1 MSALFHPGQRWVSE
15 TEPELGLGS
24 IRHVTPRTVAVGFGA
39 TNEAR
44 EYSLEN
50 APLRRVR
57 FHTGDSLLL
66 RDGTTLAVEAV
77 AERRALIFYRGGG
90 REVCETELSD
100 TISFN
105 KPEQRLY
112 AGHVDEPAAFDLRV
126 AALRNQ
132 HRRRKSKVRGFVG
145 GRIDLV
151 PHQLCIAA
159 EVAGRLLPRVLLA
172 DEVGLGKTIEACLIV
187 HRLILT
193 GRAQR
198 VLILVP
204 DSLVH
209 QWFVELLRRFNLWF
223 HIFDEERCAAI
234 EGTSGVASN
243 PTPANRGR
251 TPSPPAKGGEGW
263 GEEGRR
269 SAEAPLS
276 PALSPLVPREARET
290 AGTVPNYDRD
300 IAETNPFLDDQL
312 VLASLSLFT
321 GNERRRQQ
329 ALAAGWD
336 MLVVDEAH
344 HLGWTPD
351 AVSPEYAVVEA
362 LGQASPG
369 LLLLTATPEQ
379 LGMAS
384 HFARLRLLDP
394 DRFYDLAEFIH
405 EAEGYRD
412 VARLADKVLK
422 REEFTPAE
430 VTSLAGILAEPE
442 AGLRAKLAKLADG
455 TVRAGLVSSL
465 LDQHGTGRVM
475 FRNTRTTISGFPRR
489 VARLC
494 PLDEDGDN
502 AELFERLTEEFSAD
516 ADASLAEHFEPD
528 FSADPRVHWLVELLR
543 ALGNDKVLL
552 ICRTRAKAE
561 TLDAA
566 LRVWMNVKLAV
577 FHEGLTLVQRDR
589 HAAWFAEED
598 GARLLICSEIGSEGR
613 NFQFAHHLVMFD
625 LPLDP
630 ELLEQRIGRLDR
642 IGQTSEIQLHLP
654 FVVGSAQEVLVRWYH
669 EGLNSFEKNL
679 QGGRALLEQFGKRI
693 AELAHEFHERGEAGP
708 QEQAQLDPAPGVSL
722 APRGTSAERAGE
734 RGAST
739 GRRTS
744 SPQPSPP
751 SEGRKGADELWG
763 QLCPARQELSALIA
777 ETKVAR
783 QELTARLEQGR
794 DRLLE
799 LNSFRPQVAAQLV
812 QEIQKQDADPALDQ
826 FMLAV
831 FDHFGIHVE
840 ELAPRTYQLGSAGVF
855 ADSFP
860 GLPLEGLTVT
870 GDRTRAL
877 SREDVQFLTWDHP
890 LVTGALDL
898 LLGTDKG
905 NSSFGV
911 WPDGKAT
918 GLYLEAVFLLECV
931 APSAL
936 HADRFLPPTPLRVLV
951 DQAGN
956 DASAVADRETLA
968 RQLRPGDPYPHVGRR
983 EIREELLPSLL
994 EKAEDIVQRHV
1005 PTFIAQARKEMAS
1018 QLDAELVRLKE
1029 LERVNPSVRP
1039 EEIEHLTEQKR
1050 ALDQHLGAARVR
1062 LEAIRLIQRG

>member
-57 FHTGDSLLL
+57 FHAGDSLPL

-112 AGHVDEPAAFDLRV
+112 AGQVDEPAAFDLRV

-145 GRIDLV
+145 GRIDLI

-223 HIFDEERCAAI
+223 HIFDEERCTAI
-234 EGTSGVASN
+234 EGSN
-243 PTPANRGR
+243 P
-251 TPSPPAKGGEGW
+251 
-263 GEEGRR
+263 
-269 SAEAPLS
+269 
-276 PALSPLVPREARET
+276 
-290 AGTVPNYDRD
+290 
-300 IAETNPFLDDQL
+300 ETNPFLDDQL

-422 REEFTPAE
+422 RESFTPAE
-430 VTSLAGILAEPE
+430 VTSLAGILGEPE
-442 AGLRAKLAKLADG
+442 AGLHAKLAKLADD

-543 ALGNDKVLL
+543 SLGNEKVLL

-561 TLDAA
+561 TLEAA
-566 LRVWMNVKLAV
+566 LRVWINVKLAV

-708 QEQAQLDPAPGVSL
+708 KEQAQLDPAHGVSL
-722 APRGTSAERAGE
+722 APRGTSGARAGE

-744 SPQPSPP
+744 LPQPSPP
-751 SEGRKGADELWG
+751 SEGRKGADELGG

-799 LNSFRPQVAAQLV
+799 LNSFRPQVAVRLV
-812 QEIQKQDADPALDQ
+812 QEIQQQDAEPALDQ
-826 FMLAV
+826 FMVAV

-956 DASAVADRETLA
+956 DASAVVDRETLA

>member
-24 IRHVTPRTVAVGFGA
+24 IRHVTTRTVAVGFGA
-39 TNEAR
+39 CNEAR

-50 APLRRVR
+50 APLRRAR
-57 FHTGDSLLL
+57 FHIGDSLPL
-66 RDGTTLAVEAV
+66 RDGTTLAVESV
-77 AERRALIFYRGGG
+77 AEHRALIFYRGDG

-105 KPEQRLY
+105 KPKQRLY
-112 AGHVDEPAAFDLRV
+112 AGQVDEPSVFDLRV

-132 HRRRKSKVRGFVG
+132 HRRRKSPVRGFVG
-145 GRIDLV
+145 GRIDLI

-223 HIFDEERCAAI
+223 HIFDEERCGAI
-234 EGTSGVASN
+234 EGGN
-243 PTPANRGR
+243 P
-251 TPSPPAKGGEGW
+251 
-263 GEEGRR
+263 
-269 SAEAPLS
+269 
-276 PALSPLVPREARET
+276 
-290 AGTVPNYDRD
+290 
-300 IAETNPFLDDQL
+300 ETNPFLDDQL

-351 AVSPEYAVVEA
+351 GVSPEYAVVEA
-362 LGQASPG
+362 LGQATPG

-394 DRFYDLAEFIH
+394 DRFYDLAEFIA
-405 EAEGYRD
+405 EAEGYRE
-412 VARLADKVLK
+412 VARLADKVQQRLP
-422 REEFTPAE
+422 FAPAE
-430 VTSLAGILAEPE
+430 VTALAGILAESE
-442 AGLRAKLAKLADG
+442 ASVREQLARLADD
-455 TVRAGLVSSL
+455 TVRAELMEAL

-475 FRNTRTTISGFPRR
+475 FRNTRATITGFPRR

-502 AELFERLTEEFSAD
+502 AELFERLAEEFSAD

-543 ALGNDKVLL
+543 SLGDDKVLL
-552 ICRTRAKAE
+552 ICRTRAKAGALE
-561 TLDAA
+561 AA
-566 LRVWMNVKLAV
+566 LRVWINVKMAV

-642 IGQTSEIQLHLP
+642 IGQTAEIQLHLP

-669 EGLNSFEKNL
+669 EGLNSFERNL
-679 QGGRALLEQFGKRI
+679 QGGRALLEQFGPRLSG
-693 AELAHEFHERGEAGP
+693 LAHEFHER
-708 QEQAQLDPAPGVSL
+708 
-722 APRGTSAERAGE
+722 AE
-734 RGAST
+734 T
-739 GRRTS
+739 GR
-744 SPQPSPP
+744 
-751 SEGRKGADELWG
+751 KEL
-763 QLCPARQELSALIA
+763 AAMIA
-777 ETKVAR
+777 ETRVAR

-812 QEIQKQDADPALDQ
+812 QEIRKQDADPALDQ
-826 FMLAV
+826 FMVAV

-840 ELAPRTYQLGSAGVF
+840 ELAPRTYRLGSAGVF

-860 GLPLEGLTVT
+860 GLPTDGLTVT
-870 GDRTRAL
+870 CDRTRAL

-911 WPDGKAT
+911 LKDGRGA
-918 GLYLEAVFLLECV
+918 GLYVEAVFLLECV
-931 APSAL
+931 APPAL
-936 HADRFLPPTPLRVLV
+936 QVDRFLPPTPLRVLV
-951 DQAGN
+951 DQQGN
-956 DASAVADRETLA
+956 DAGNAIPRETLA
-968 RQLRPGDPYPHVGRR
+968 SQLRAGDVHLMVGRR
-983 EIREELLPSLL
+983 EVREELLPSLL
-994 EKAEDIVQRHV
+994 TKAEEIVQRHV
-1005 PTFIAQARKEMAS
+1005 PAFIAQARKEMATR
-1018 QLDAELVRLKE
+1018 LDHELARLRA
-1029 LERVNPSVRP
+1029 LQQVNPTVRP
-1039 EEIEHLTEQKR
+1039 EEVEQLVR
-1050 ALDQHLGAARVR
+1050 QRQALDQHLGAARVR
-1062 LEAIRLIQRG
+1062 LEAVRLIQRGPV

>member
-39 TNEAR
+39 TNESR

-66 RDGTTLAVEAV
+66 RDGTTLAVEAA

-90 REVCETELSD
+90 HEVCETELSD

-112 AGHVDEPAAFDLRV
+112 AGQVDEPAAFDLRV

-145 GRIDLV
+145 GRIDLI

-234 EGTSGVASN
+234 EGGN
-243 PTPANRGR
+243 P
-251 TPSPPAKGGEGW
+251 
-263 GEEGRR
+263 
-269 SAEAPLS
+269 
-276 PALSPLVPREARET
+276 
-290 AGTVPNYDRD
+290 
-300 IAETNPFLDDQL
+300 ETNPFLDDQL

-351 AVSPEYAVVEA
+351 TASAEYAVVEA

-384 HFARLRLLDP
+384 HFARLRLLDR

-422 REEFTPAE
+422 QETFTPAE

-442 AGLRAKLAKLADG
+442 AGLHAKLAKLADD

-543 ALGNDKVLL
+543 SLGDDKVLL

-561 TLDAA
+561 TLEAA
-566 LRVWMNVKLAV
+566 LRVWINVKLAV
-577 FHEGLTLVQRDR
+577 FHEGLTPVQRDR

-654 FVVGSAQEVLVRWYH
+654 FVVGSAQELLVRWYH

-679 QGGRALLEQFGKRI
+679 QGGRALLEQFGPRI
-693 AELAHEFHERGEAGP
+693 SELAHEFHERAEAARK
-708 QEQAQLDPAPGVSL
+708 EL
-722 APRGTSAERAGE
+722 A
-734 RGAST
+734 
-739 GRRTS
+739 
-744 SPQPSPP
+744 
-751 SEGRKGADELWG
+751 
-763 QLCPARQELSALIA
+763 ALIA

-783 QELTARLEQGR
+783 QELTVRLEQGR

-812 QEIQKQDADPALDQ
+812 QEIQKQDADPTLDQ

-870 GDRTRAL
+870 GNRTRAL

-905 NSSFGV
+905 NSSFGI
-911 WPDGKAT
+911 WPDGKGA

-956 DASAVADRETLA
+956 DASAVVDRETLA
-968 RQLRPGDPYPHVGRR
+968 RQMRPGDPYPHVSRR

-1005 PTFIAQARKEMAS
+1005 PTFIAQARKEMAG
-1018 QLDAELVRLKE
+1018 QLDAELVRLRE

-1039 EEIEHLTEQKR
+1039 EEIEQLTEQKR
-1050 ALDQHLGAARVR
+1050 ALDQHLGAARIR
-1062 LEAIRLIQRG
+1062 LESIRLIQRG

>member
-39 TNEAR
+39 SHETR

-57 FHTGDSLLL
+57 FQPGDRLLL
-66 RDGTTLAVEAV
+66 RDGTTLAVDAV
-77 AERRALIFYRGGG
+77 VDRRALIFYRGDG
-90 REVCETELSD
+90 REVGEMELSD
-100 TISFN
+100 TLSFN

-112 AGHVDEPAAFDLRV
+112 AGQVDEPALFNLRV

-145 GRIDLV
+145 GRIDLI

-234 EGTSGVASN
+234 EG
-243 PTPANRGR
+243 
-251 TPSPPAKGGEGW
+251 GG
-263 GEEGRR
+263 
-269 SAEAPLS
+269 
-276 PALSPLVPREARET
+276 
-290 AGTVPNYDRD
+290 
-300 IAETNPFLDDQL
+300 AETNPFLDDQL
-312 VLASLSLFT
+312 VLASLALFT

-329 ALAAGWD
+329 AQAAGWD

-351 AVSPEYAVVEA
+351 SVSPEYAVVEA
-362 LGQASPG
+362 LGQQTAG

-394 DRFYDLAEFIH
+394 DRFYELAEFIH
-405 EAEGYRD
+405 EAESYRD
-412 VARLADKVLK
+412 IARLADKLLNPQPL
-422 REEFTPAE
+422 TAAE
-430 VTSLAGILAEPE
+430 VGTLAQILAEPE
-442 AGLRAKLAKLADG
+442 TSLRPKLAKLADDQ
-455 TVRAGLVSSL
+455 VRAGLLNSL

-475 FRNTRTTISGFPRR
+475 FRNTRATISGFPRR
-489 VARLC
+489 LAHLC
-494 PLDEDGDN
+494 PLDEDADN
-502 AELFERLTEEFSAD
+502 VELFERLTEEFSAD
-516 ADASLAEHFEPD
+516 TDASLAPHFEPD

-543 ALGNDKVLL
+543 SLGDDKVLL

-561 TLDAA
+561 TLEAA
-566 LRVWMNVKLAV
+566 LRVWINVKLAV
-577 FHEGLTLVQRDR
+577 FHEGLSLVQRDR
-589 HAAWFAEED
+589 HAAWFAEAD

-613 NFQFAHHLVMFD
+613 NFQFAHHLVLFD

-669 EGLNSFEKNL
+669 AGLNSFEKNL
-679 QGGRALLEQFGKRI
+679 QGGRALLEQFGARI
-693 AELAHEFHERGEAGP
+693 TDLAHEFHERAGAARPELERLIGET
-708 QEQAQLDPAPGVSL
+708 
-722 APRGTSAERAGE
+722 R
-734 RGAST
+734 
-739 GRRTS
+739 
-744 SPQPSPP
+744 
-751 SEGRKGADELWG
+751 
-763 QLCPARQELSALIA
+763 
-777 ETKVAR
+777 VAR
-783 QELTARLEQGR
+783 QELTTRLEQGR

-799 LNSFRPQVAAQLV
+799 LNSFRPQIAAQIV
-812 QEIQKQDADPALDQ
+812 QEIQKQDADPTLDQ
-826 FMLAV
+826 FLVAV

-860 GLPLEGLTVT
+860 GLPTEGLTVT
-870 GDRTRAL
+870 SDRTRAL

-898 LLGTDKG
+898 ILGSDQG
-905 NSSFGV
+905 NSSFGI
-911 WPDGKAT
+911 WPDSRGA
-918 GLYLEAVFLLECV
+918 GLYLEAIFLLECV
-931 APSAL
+931 APPAL
-936 HADRFLPPTPLRVLV
+936 HVDRFLPPTPLRVLV
-951 DQAGN
+951 DSEGN
-956 DASAVADRETLA
+956 DASAVVDRETLA
-968 RQLRPGDPYPHVGRR
+968 RQLRPGDAYPHVSRR
-983 EIREELLPSLL
+983 EVREELLPALL
-994 EKAEDIVQRHV
+994 TQAEAIVQRHM
-1005 PTFIAQARKEMAS
+1005 PTLITQARREMTA
-1018 QLDAELVRLKE
+1018 QLDAEIARLRE
-1029 LERVNPSVRP
+1029 LEKVNPSVRP
-1039 EEIEHLTEQKR
+1039 EEIEHLVEQKR
-1050 ALDQHLGAARVR
+1050 ALEQHLDAARPR
-1062 LEAIRLIQRG
+1062 LDAIRLIHRG

>member
-24 IRHVTPRTVAVGFGA
+24 IRHVTARTVAVGFGA

-44 EYSLEN
+44 EYSVEN
-50 APLRRVR
+50 APLRRAR
-57 FHTGDSLLL
+57 FHIGDSLPL
-66 RDGTTLAVEAV
+66 RDGTTLTVESV
-77 AERRALIFYRGGG
+77 AEHRTLLFYRGDG

-112 AGHVDEPAAFDLRV
+112 AGQVDEPAVFDLRV

-145 GRIDLV
+145 GRIDLI

-234 EGTSGVASN
+234 EGGN
-243 PTPANRGR
+243 P
-251 TPSPPAKGGEGW
+251 
-263 GEEGRR
+263 
-269 SAEAPLS
+269 
-276 PALSPLVPREARET
+276 
-290 AGTVPNYDRD
+290 
-300 IAETNPFLDDQL
+300 ETNPFLDDQL

-329 ALAAGWD
+329 AVAAGWD

-351 AVSPEYAVVEA
+351 AVSAEYAVVEA
-362 LGQASPG
+362 LGQATPG

-422 REEFTPAE
+422 REIFTPAE

-442 AGLRAKLAKLADG
+442 ASLRVKLVKLADDA
-455 TVRAGLVSSL
+455 VRAGLVSSL

-502 AELFERLTEEFSAD
+502 VELFERLVEEFSAD
-516 ADASLAEHFEPD
+516 SDASLAEHFEPD

-543 ALGNDKVLL
+543 ALGGDKVLV

-561 TLDAA
+561 TLEAA
-566 LRVWMNVKLAV
+566 LRVWINVKLAV

-654 FVVGSAQEVLVRWYH
+654 FVVGSAKEVLVRWYH

-679 QGGRALLEQFGKRI
+679 QGGRALLEQFGPRI
-693 AELAHEFHERGEAGP
+693 TELAHEFHER
-708 QEQAQLDPAPGVSL
+708 
-722 APRGTSAERAGE
+722 AEV
-734 RGAST
+734 
-739 GRRTS
+739 
-744 SPQPSPP
+744 
-751 SEGRKGADELWG
+751 
-763 QLCPARQELSALIA
+763 ARQELTALIA

-783 QELTARLEQGR
+783 QELTVRLEQGR

-812 QEIQKQDADPALDQ
+812 QEIRKQDGDAALDQ
-826 FMLAV
+826 FMVSV

-860 GLPLEGLTVT
+860 GLPTEGLTVT
-870 GDRTRAL
+870 CDRTRAL

-898 LLGTDKG
+898 VLGGEKG

-911 WPDGKAT
+911 LKDGKGA
-918 GLYLEAVFLLECV
+918 GLYLEAVFLLECI
-931 APSAL
+931 APPAL
-936 HADRFLPPTPLRVLV
+936 HVDRFLPPTPLRVLV
-951 DQAGN
+951 DQQGHDAGN
-956 DASAVADRETLA
+956 AIDRETLA
-968 RQLRPGDPYPHVGRR
+968 RQLRPGDVYAVVGRK
-983 EIREELLPSLL
+983 EAREELLPSLL
-994 EKAEDIVQRHV
+994 EKAEQIVQRHV
-1005 PTFIAQARKEMAS
+1005 PTFIAQARKEMAA
-1018 QLDAELVRLKE
+1018 QLDHELARLTE
-1029 LERVNPSVRP
+1029 LQKVNPTVRP
-1039 EEIEHLTEQKR
+1039 EEVEQLAEQRR
-1050 ALDQHLGAARVR
+1050 ALDRHLAAARVR
-1062 LEAIRLIQRG
+1062 LESIRLIQRGGV